1 MNNFAKFFSD
11 APTVGP
17 LISKL
22 LSSPSFLAYLISFIL
37 ILFFVNSIFKSLF
50 DRNLLTTLISALNRT
65 SKAEKYALSRKNF
78 YSGSTEKEFVAWQEK
93 ILIELYKDLAL
104 THLFNKRHLSVVH
117 KASNELYYPFD
128 NELKHFGKLLTTD
141 IPPLELDRFQ
151 KHYFNILKDTIK
163 RPNQVGFE
171 LSEFFINENNEIT
184 GFSARTCQYKHTV
197 LTSHILEYEL
207 FKTYKKMK
215 SKFQD
220 PKKLEGD
227 KILNNLPRRKKIHQ
241 NQSLNDLM
249 IKGNNR
255 HSLLSVQ
262 MIIVAYSKKRGKY
275 CTLIFK
281 RSNKVAL
288 KPNYY
293 HIVPA
298 GGYEIFEQEDTTHGY
313 IIRQNFDIE
322 LALFRELIEEIFN
335 GKDFEGNTTGETNDI
350 IYKHPDVIDII
361 NMLEKKTAYLQFL
374 GNVTDLMTLRQ
385 ELSFLLLVDD
395 PEFLEKNFK
404 PNFEG
409 KDLQIVPLEDL
420 HEFLNGE
427 LLYPSSSGLL
437 DLMKNSNLI
446 KERGLD
452 KHIW

>member
-1 MNNFAKFFSD
+1 
-11 APTVGP
+11 
-17 LISKL
+17 
-22 LSSPSFLAYLISFIL
+22 
-37 ILFFVNSIFKSLF
+37 
-50 DRNLLTTLISALNRT
+50 
-65 SKAEKYALSRKNF
+65 
-78 YSGSTEKEFVAWQEK
+78 
-93 ILIELYKDLAL
+93 
-104 THLFNKRHLSVVH
+104 
-117 KASNELYYPFD
+117 
-128 NELKHFGKLLTTD
+128 
-141 IPPLELDRFQ
+141 
-151 KHYFNILKDTIK
+151 
-163 RPNQVGFE
+163 
-171 LSEFFINENNEIT
+171 
-184 GFSARTCQYKHTV
+184 
-197 LTSHILEYEL
+197 
-207 FKTYKKMK
+207 
-215 SKFQD
+215 
-220 PKKLEGD
+220 
-227 KILNNLPRRKKIHQ
+227 
-241 NQSLNDLM
+241 M

>member
-1 MNNFAKFFSD
+1 MNNIIEFFSEV
-11 APTVGP
+11 PTVGP
-17 LISKL
+17 LIKKL
-22 LSSPSFLAYLISFIL
+22 TTNQSLIAYFFIAIL
-37 ILFFVNSIFKSLF
+37 IIIAINMLFKSLF
-50 DRNLLTTLISALNRT
+50 DKNLIT
-65 SKAEKYALSRKNF
+65 SVLSIIKGKSKEEKYAISRKNF
-78 YSGSTEKEFVAWQEK
+78 YSGSTKKDFVKWQEK
-93 ILIELYKDLAL
+93 ILIEIYEDLPL
-104 THLFNKRHLSVVH
+104 TKLFNKTHLSVVH
-117 KASNELYYPFD
+117 KASNEMYYPFE
-128 NELKHFGKLLTTD
+128 NQLKHFGDLKSTE
-141 IPPLELDRFQ
+141 IPSLKLDRMQ

-171 LSEFFINENNEIT
+171 LDEYFLNDKNEIT
-184 GFSARTCQYKHTV
+184 GFSARSCQYKHSV

-207 FKTYKKMK
+207 FKTYKRLK
-215 SKFQD
+215 SRFIN
-220 PKKLEGD
+220 PMSLAGD
-227 KILNNLPRRKKIHQ
+227 NILKNLPRRKKIHE

-249 IKGNNR
+249 IKGDNR

-262 MIIVAYSKKRGKY
+262 MIIVAYSKKRNKY

-281 RSNKVAL
+281 RSDKVAL

-298 GGYEIFEQEDTTHGY
+298 GGYEIFEQEDTTHSY
-313 IIRQNFDIE
+313 IIRENFDIE

-335 GKDFEGNTTGETNDI
+335 GKDFEGNDTGEINDI
-350 IYKHPDVIDII
+350 IYKHPDVVDII

-395 PEFLEKNFK
+395 PDFLEKNFK

-409 KDLQIVPLEDL
+409 KDLQIVPIEDL
-420 HEFLNGE
+420 HKFLSDE

-437 DLMKNSNLI
+437 DLMRNSPLI
-446 KERGLD
+446 KERGMD